1 MFSEEWPLMMFT
13 LLCQLAV
20 GSYIILLFIRNS
32 LEKNDRDRAAQ
43 LTDPGLKMVGPVM
56 AAALLLSVFHLGTPL
71 GAYRSILNLETSWLS
86 REIITAGGFFAFWCL
101 SFLSIRQGK
110 MPAWLGIVTSV
121 FGLAAV
127 FSMASI
133 YTTSVRPVWTDTN
146 TYLAFY
152 GATFATGCLFA
163 ACSVAVAA
171 KGETIPERAGSIL
184 KTVAFVAAVAVL
196 VPALYTPILVSSL
209 KAGPTAANASAAL
222 ISDTF
227 AMPLVIRAVLSLAGV
242 WLLYAAVKNQIASLN
257 VSRAA
262 IALLLVLAGEFVGRY
277 VFYAT
282 AVSIF
287 TGNSLI

>member
-32 LEKNDRDRAAQ
+32 LEKSDRARAAQ

-86 REIITAGGFFAFWCL
+86 REILTAGGFFAFWCL

-110 MPAWLGIVTSV
+110 MPAWLGSV
-121 FGLAAV
+121 FGLAAI

-133 YTTSVRPVWTDTN
+133 YATSVRPVWTDTN

-152 GATFATGCLFA
+152 GATFATGCVFA

-171 KGETIPERAGSIL
+171 KGQAIPEQAGSIL
-184 KTVAFVAAVAVL
+184 KTVACVAAVAVL
-196 VPALYTPILVSSL
+196 VPLAYTPILVSSL
-209 KAGPTAANASAAL
+209 KAGPAAANASAAL

-227 AMPLVIRAVLSLAGV
+227 AMPLAIRAVLSLAGV
-242 WLLYAAVKNQIASLN
+242 WLLYAAVKNQIASLT

-262 IALLLVLAGEFVGRY
+262 IALLLVLAGEFIGRY